1 MLRDITEK
9 IPEGTRHGEIV
20 HFSVLH
26 FKGKRENREETEGH
40 EMNCANKKKNPSTS
54 FAVKYFKKHH
64 HHPAV
69 SWPHIPFHPKPKT
82 VQIPPNSSLPPV
94 HLAEI

>member
-40 EMNCANKKKNPSTS
+40 EMNCANKKKSIYLICS
-54 FAVKYFKKHH
+54 
-64 HHPAV
+64 
-69 SWPHIPFHPKPKT
+69 
-82 VQIPPNSSLPPV
+82 
-94 HLAEI
+94 